1 MGDVWEADDTVLSRS
16 VAVKVLRPGTD
27 EEEVFARRFRSEALY
42 TANLCHPNI
51 ATVFDYGEDDNL
63 AYLVMEL
70 VPGEPLSALVQR
82 EGALEPERVRAIM
95 GQAALALGAAHEAGV
110 VHRDVKPAN
119 ILVMPDGTVKL
130 TDFGIARAVDG
141 SGHTQTGEVLGT
153 PHYLSPEQALG
164 EAATGASDLYA
175 LGVVAHELL
184 TGRRP
189 FDKGTPG
196 GDRPGAGQRPAA
208 AAAPARAAGP
218 ALAHRAVPGA
228 RRPPTARR
236 PRASSVSGS
245 GVPEGD
251 LPEATEDAADVVG
264 TAAAAE
270 ESVDDRPAAPPR
282 WNGAERPDP
291 HADERAGRA
300 EGARALGLGARLQ
313 RRAARGRGALVLARP
328 LRSRPPAQPVAVD
341 SDSHRGSTT
350 AMANTS
356 PSDLDRRWPPRLV
369 VDAAAEATRP
379 HGHVAHRPYAV
390 SVLGGCGRHKARER
404 EFIFRWPSFH
414 LASCRG
420 APRLGVRAPA
430 GRRRRPRRPPT
441 GAVVRGRRARRGAG
455 RSRGPGR

>member
-1 MGDVWEADDTVLSRS
+1 MGDVWEADDTVLSRT

-95 GQAALALGAAHEAGV
+95 GQSALALGAAHEAGV

-164 EAATGASDLYA
+164 ERRDRCVRPLRARAWWRTSCSPAGGRSTRARRWRPPWRRSTTRPRRCPRTCRRACGRSSSSACEKQAAN
-175 LGVVAHELL
+175 
-184 TGRRP
+184 
-189 FDKGTPG
+189 
-196 GDRPGAGQRPAA
+196 RPAS
-208 AAAPARAAGP
+208 ARELGER
-218 ALAHRAVPGA
+218 L
-228 RRPPTARR
+228 
-236 PRASSVSGS
+236 

-282 WNGAERPDP
+282 WTGGDGPDT
-291 HADERAGRA
+291 HADERDGRA
-300 EGARALGLGARLQ
+300 EGARPLGVGARLQ
-313 RRAARGRGALVLARP
+313 RG
-328 LRSRPPAQPVAVD
+328 
-341 SDSHRGSTT
+341 
-350 AMANTS
+350 
-356 PSDLDRRWPPRLV
+356 
-369 VDAAAEATRP
+369 
-379 HGHVAHRPYAV
+379 
-390 SVLGGCGRHKARER
+390 
-404 EFIFRWPSFH
+404 
-414 LASCRG
+414 
-420 APRLGVRAPA
+420 PA
-430 GRRRRPRRPPT
+430 GRRGRLVHARPLNLRVSALAISATT
-441 GAVVRGRRARRGAG
+441 GALPARACPGARAGSTPLSRALRAGWGPSRRTGR
-455 RSRGPGR
+455 

>member
-1 MGDVWEADDTVLSRS
+1 MVNRLQEGLLLGDRYSLTSRIASGGMGDVWAADDTVLSRS

-51 ATVFDYGEDDNL
+51 ATVFDYGEVDNL

-82 EGALEPERVRAIM
+82 EGALEPDRVRAIM

-189 FDKGTPG
+189 VYKGTPV
-196 GDRPGAGQRPAA
+196 AT
-208 AAAPARAAGP
+208 
-218 ALAHRAVPGA
+218 ALAQVNDTPPPLPPHVPPGL
-228 RRPPTARR
+228 RSLIR
-236 PRASSVSGS
+236 
-245 GVPEGD
+245 D
-251 LPEATEDAADVVG
+251 CLATNPA
-264 TAAAAE
+264 
-270 ESVDDRPAAPPR
+270 DRPANAR
-282 WNGAERPDP
+282 EVASRVGLGE
-291 HADERAGRA
+291 HEMAGLD
-300 EGARALGLGARLQ
+300 LGLA
-313 RRAARGRGALVLARP
+313 
-328 LRSRPPAQPVAVD
+328 S
-341 SDSHRGSTT
+341 
-350 AMANTS
+350 
-356 PSDLDRRWPPRLV
+356 
-369 VDAAAEATRP
+369 ATD
-379 HGHVAHRPYAV
+379 
-390 SVLGGCGRHKARER
+390 E
-404 EFIFRWPSFH
+404 
-414 LASCRG
+414 
-420 APRLGVRAPA
+420 
-430 GRRRRPRRPPT
+430 T
-441 GAVVRGRRARRGAG
+441 
-455 RSRGPGR
+455 